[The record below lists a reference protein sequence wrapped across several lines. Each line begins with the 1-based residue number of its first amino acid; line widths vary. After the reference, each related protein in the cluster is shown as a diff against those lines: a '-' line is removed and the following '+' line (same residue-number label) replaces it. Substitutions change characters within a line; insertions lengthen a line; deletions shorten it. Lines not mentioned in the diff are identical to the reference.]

1 MEISEEVDSN
11 GLLTRDNIRLLLL
24 VLAFATPYLISFIS
38 QPESVN
44 IVLYA
49 PLWQFGTMN
58 YQIFRFTPLEVMIV
72 ELPFGL
78 IRLAF
83 IQQVLLYKKN
93 LTDSGKLVIVGI
105 FCELPGPILGN
116 VVGLYILNLPFP
128 LFLIVGLLLAKYT
141 TKDPLSWLEKESSTY

>member
-83 IQQVLLYKKN
+83 IQQVLLFKKN

-105 FCELPGPILGN
+105 FCELPGLIII
-116 VVGLYILNLPFP
+116 YISGVPFPSLPFP

-141 TKDPLSWLEKESSTY
+141 TKDPISWLEKESSAY